1 MHVSGN
7 VSTWM
12 RKGHAWSSVLV
23 IQVTKQVG
31 RLTGKGEE
39 ERNDTVLPPQAGLFP
54 SSCQRGYHMG
64 LGLGERTR

>member
-31 RLTGKGEE
+31 RLTGKGCTLREKK
-39 ERNDTVLPPQAGLFP
+39 RGMIQSYLPRLACSQALAKEVTTWGWD
-54 SSCQRGYHMG
+54 
-64 LGLGERTR
+64 